1 MLPLLQELAAP
12 AERGWRWE
20 SAQGAGRKVEGRA
33 IFLCGLVSLNFPD
46 SAAEAH
52 PEEIGS
58 F

>member
-12 AERGWRWE
+12 TERGWRCR
-20 SAQGAGRKVEGRA
+20 GAGRKVEGRA